1 MTEHR
6 HWSLSTPCVW
16 EGQPTTI
23 GAVQREYKRTRPAYA
38 AIIPRAIANGNC
50 SNHDELM
57 RYDMAITARRRAGGL
72 AAAKNKPYHVK
83 AKGKNEPERTP

>member
-6 HWSLSTPCVW
+6 TWNLSTPCVW

-38 AIIPRAIANGNC
+38 QLIPRAIANGNC
-50 SNHDELM
+50 STHDELM
-57 RYDMAITARRRAGGL
+57 RYDMAITARRKAAGK
-72 AAAKNKPYHVK
+72 AAAKLNVCHMKVSS
-83 AKGKNEPERTP
+83 KGK